1 MQRSMEIEGS
11 ADRGSVALQRDGG
24 PASSAR
30 RH

>member
-1 MQRSMEIEGS
+1 MEIEGG
-11 ADRGSVALQRDGG
+11 ADRGAVALQRDGG